1 VVAVAVAV
9 EEDVKHV
16 VEGVVINT
24 RAAQTVV
31 CGSDNGNAH
40 LSIHI
45 TTHDDRIG
53 LLPLVSQ
60 ERIYRGHISRES
72 KIIASVSVCLSARVL
87 LRFFRVAVVIGF

>member
-1 VVAVAVAV
+1 
-9 EEDVKHV
+9 VKHV

-40 LSIHI
+40 LSIDI

-53 LLPLVSQ
+53 LLPDYLSAKR
-60 ERIYRGHISRES
+60 EDIPGAYISREQDNS
-72 KIIASVSVCLSARVL
+72 LCLCLLVCSRIITFL
-87 LRFFRVAVVIGF
+87 